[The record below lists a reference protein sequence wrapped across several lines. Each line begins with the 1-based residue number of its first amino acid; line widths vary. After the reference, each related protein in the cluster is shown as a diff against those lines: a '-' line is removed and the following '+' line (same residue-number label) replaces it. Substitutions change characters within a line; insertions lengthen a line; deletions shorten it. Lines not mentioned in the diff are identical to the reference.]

1 LEQALKDLWE
11 IKMTRQEILN
21 SNLPPQEK
29 QKRLNML
36 DQISASTANAS
47 LGGLLQSSMQNMGNN
62 PLGITPRPML
72 PQTPTPP
79 ANVDTLSLRNLPASP
94 NVDLR
99 TTPRQGVQ
107 PPTIAQQIQPP
118 RTANKGIFN
127 RLERAYTEAAPM
139 LAMAQEFNRMGAAR
153 PMGSNVQADPMGAYR
168 KAKYGNEQN
177 KKTSDM
183 INAKAMF
190 PNSQNP
196 LQEYYKYK
204 SSLEPDVFGQELMG
218 STYKKLAERKDTASS
233 ALFNLENI
241 QALLDGGVQTGAW
254 ESYKLDAKRIAQAL
268 GFRVDDDDIA
278 SQEAFVS
285 FSTKTILPLVKDLGV
300 NPTDKDLEFVKEG
313 TPTLEKTETGNR
325 IMLEALLVSQKRI
338 VEEHKIKTQI
348 LAEFGTNI
356 GLARLEQEF
365 QRRTSLDI
373 EQNPDTSIWNAGARL
388 QEKYRNF
395 KKTKANRFAADD

>member
-1 LEQALKDLWE
+1 LVVLLVLEQALKDLWE

-79 ANVDTLSLRNLPASP
+79 PNVDTLSLRNLPASP

-99 TTPRQGVQ
+99 TAPRQGMQ

-168 KAKYGNEQN
+168 KAKYGDE
-177 KKTSDM
+177 KDTRTSYEKV
-183 INAKAMF
+183 AKAMNI
-190 PNSQNP
+190 PLEEYMDKYVKQVNP
-196 LQEYYKYK
+196 LQQEAKLTAYKTMTEK
-204 SSLEPDVFGQELMG
+204 ANAARE
-218 STYKKLAERKDTASS
+218 
-233 ALFNLENI
+233 ALPNI
-241 QALLDGGVQTGAW
+241 DIMQSMLDDPNFDTGAL
-254 ESYKLDAKRIAQAL
+254 SGIRKYAL
-268 GFRVDDDDIA
+268 GLFDAFGLVDEEGRKQL
-278 SQEAFVS
+278 SQLTS
-285 FSTKTILPLVKDLGV
+285 FDALSNNLVLPLVKMLGV
-300 NPTDKDLEFVKEG
+300 NPTDRDLAFVQAAA
-313 TPTLEKTETGNR
+313 PTLGKSKESNQLLINALKIAQRRQIRYQALYVEVSSQFGGSKTHPE
-325 IMLEALLVSQKRI
+325 LEMIATNKLTQEFAGEVENLKEQFKGLSNTEQKRF
-338 VEEHKIKTQI
+338 V
-348 LAEFGTNI
+348 
-356 GLARLEQEF
+356 
-365 QRRTSLDI
+365 S
-373 EQNPDTSIWNAGARL
+373 
-388 QEKYRNF
+388 
-395 KKTKANRFAADD
+395 DD

>member
-1 LEQALKDLWE
+1 
-11 IKMTRQEILN
+11 MTRQEILN

>member
-1 LEQALKDLWE
+1 
-11 IKMTRQEILN
+11 MTRQEILN

-36 DQISASTANAS
+36 DQISAGTANAS

-79 ANVDTLSLRNLPASP
+79 P
-94 NVDLR
+94 NVNIA
-99 TTPRQGVQ
+99 TPRQNISQQQAIADSLKNPVSTNILQQGMQ
-107 PPTIAQQIQPP
+107 PPSIAQQIQPP

-127 RLERAYTEAAPM
+127 RLERAYKDAAPM

-168 KAKYGNEQN
+168 KAKYGNEQD

-218 STYKKLAERKDTASS
+218 STYKKLGERKDTASS

-268 GFRVDDDDIA
+268 GFDVDDDDIA

-313 TPTLEKTETGNR
+313 TPTLEKTEAGNR
-325 IMLEALLVSQKRI
+325 IMLEALLVSQRRI
-338 VEEHKIKTQI
+338 VEEHKIKTEI
-348 LAEFGTNI
+348 LSALGTNI

-388 QEKYRNF
+388 HEKYRNF
-395 KKTKANRFAADD
+395 KKTKANRFVTE

>member
-254 ESYKLDAKRIAQAL
+254 ESYKLDDKRIAQAL